1 MSLVR
6 TLGSFVSILSIMV
19 FATPAFADA
28 ISPDESA
35 CVSKKAGD
43 ACTVDTAPPLTGVC
57 TTSTCTKLTYLPD
70 GGHGS
75 SDSPCLICEGS
86 DGGSAADAG
95 PHPTT
100 GDAGTPTGTN
110 SSSSCSMAVAKKNA
124 NAAAP
129 LLIAGLIPLV
139 LRRRNKKKAA

>member
-1 MSLVR
+1 MSLAR
-6 TLGSFVSILSIMV
+6 TLGSFVSILSIMA

-28 ISPDESA
+28 ISPEEEA
-35 CVSKKAGD
+35 CQGKKAGD
-43 ACTVDTAPPLTGVC
+43 ACTEGMSSGTCAD
-57 TTSTCTKLTYLPD
+57 STCAHITYLPD

-75 SDSPCLICEGS
+75 GTTACVICELS
-86 DGGSAADAG
+86 DGGTTTADGG

-124 NAAAP
+124 SAAAP

-139 LRRRNKKKAA
+139 LRRRKKQA